1 MSMFCYQC
9 QEANQNEGCSISGVC
24 GKGPGTANLMDLLVF
39 NLKGVAV
46 LEERAS
52 LGRPGPWVRATLE
65 DAGQARR
72 VDLVA
77 TDYAP
82 ITRMPADGRTCY
94 LTLGFPF

>member
-1 MSMFCYQC
+1 MLR
-9 QEANQNEGCSISGVC
+9 A
-24 GKGPGTANLMDLLVF
+24 
-39 NLKGVAV
+39 AV
-46 LEERAS
+46 RWQRS
-52 LGRPGPWVRATLE
+52 SPGRPGPWVRVTLE

-82 ITRMPADGRTCY
+82 MTRMAADGRTCY